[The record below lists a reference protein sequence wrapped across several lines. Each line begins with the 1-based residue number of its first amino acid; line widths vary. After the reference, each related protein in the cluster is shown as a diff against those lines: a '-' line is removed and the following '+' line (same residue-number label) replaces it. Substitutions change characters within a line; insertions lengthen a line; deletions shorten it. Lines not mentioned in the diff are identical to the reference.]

1 MRILSGCLFSA
12 RSKYSATRYT
22 GHRHS
27 RHVSRSTEGQKW
39 VPTSRHG
46 TSLLLGKKVSLRL
59 FSVERASIV
68 NYAAKNRQRNGQT
81 SNIYRNTTCRVRDN
95 VLSTFPIPPGQKVN
109 ETVTFDRI
117 DLHQIVKLCQWIA
130 IRREISPSFDSIFV
144 ITVISQRTETVQSYD
159 THTRARCERKRQLA
173 PGARSPE

>member
-68 NYAAKNRQRNGQT
+68 NYAAKNRQRDGLK

-95 VLSTFPIPPGQKVN
+95 VLSTFPIPPGRKVN
-109 ETVTFDRI
+109 VNRY
-117 DLHQIVKLCQWIA
+117 V
-130 IRREISPSFDSIFV
+130 
-144 ITVISQRTETVQSYD
+144 
-159 THTRARCERKRQLA
+159 
-173 PGARSPE
+173 RSNRFASNR